1 MILHLHR
8 PVLTSPFYTD
18 LRRDA
23 NQMKLLPQ
31 CQRIDD
37 ITTRKSWMYDLIPGE
52 DGFDETI
59 FFSKILFELRFVYKV
74 AFNHVR
80 FLVMFTMQPRIIHSR
95 ALSHH
100 QTLSNLEENWY
111 TEWIDTNNYS
121 SKSKRLRRKE
131 HENNL
136 RQVFFLLKNWQS
148 IIWLHFCNEWFYLA
162 ELTECNTVFHF
173 TEIPCK
179 KLDIVFDEH
188 MHSFGLK

>member
-1 MILHLHR
+1 M
-8 PVLTSPFYTD
+8 T
-18 LRRDA
+18 LR
-23 NQMKLLPQ
+23 
-31 CQRIDD
+31 I
-37 ITTRKSWMYDLIPGE
+37 RKSWMWFDSVE
-52 DGFDETI
+52 DGLFDETI
-59 FFSKILFELRFVYKV
+59 FSSKYFLNYELCTKWLSTTFG
-74 AFNHVR
+74 
-80 FLVMFTMQPRIIHSR
+80 FLWCLQCKPRIIHSR

-121 SKSKRLRRKE
+121 SKSKRLRRNA
-131 HENNL
+131 HENL